1 MDDHSPHASGLC
13 LCREFKP
20 TVHNAVPRAKRLL
33 DSTEQVQA
41 LQSAKKACV
50 LSHHCSTPDPS
61 EKLLLCSP
69 DSACFQGS
77 SHFLDDT
84 GHDDLVASS
93 SVSKYNDVVISL
105 DTTRCFDD
113 SEPNDSLLELSDR
126 EEGNSPFSYTE
137 EEIQEILADDCVES
151 EWYLTRKS
159 TLSQNVNGESEKDES
174 SSCTGASVVSEDAN
188 EASENAEKPNVRLSR
203 ECSSVS
209 SECYPSLLNGSASL
223 DENRLQSAQVTR
235 MLFDLDIQE
244 LLSLSPID
252 ADYVDQSLEDDCLE
266 GAEREASEAIIN
278 YCLEYDKTVRSCV
291 LEETSEGLMSNGWQ
305 SLGVDCLGK
314 TPFTSRDVS
323 NFCGDHAEGSMS
335 SDLACGQSAADESSA
350 PVLLRCPT
358 PSSGSR
364 NEELSKATKS
374 CFSRKLDSPEDDE
387 GESTEAEQPSNSI
400 KLSDTAVGQ
409 IGQEETTS
417 GKKPGKVIPVPQEEE
432 RLNQGT
438 CILEAELEQK
448 KHLFPECVHPYQEN
462 CSSYTRN
469 YPRSNKKPTQRYS
482 LTQWVSKNLAKH
494 CYFQSTLDHFQCSPV
509 TAFSEV

>member
-1 MDDHSPHASGLC
+1 MDDHTPHASGLC
-13 LCREFKP
+13 LCHEFKP

-69 DSACFQGS
+69 DSVCFQGS
-77 SHFLDDT
+77 SLDDT

-93 SVSKYNDVVISL
+93 SASKYNDVVISL

-159 TLSQNVNGESEKDES
+159 TLSQNVNGESEKDER
-174 SSCTGASVVSEDAN
+174 SSCNGASVISEDAN
-188 EASENAEKPNVRLSR
+188 EASENAEKPNVRLSS

-209 SECYPSLLNGSASL
+209 PECYPSLLNERSVGL
-223 DENRLQSAQVTR
+223 DENHLQSAQVTR

-252 ADYVDQSLEDDCLE
+252 ADYVDQPLEDDCLE
-266 GAEREASEAIIN
+266 GAKREASEAIIN
-278 YCLEYDKTVRSCV
+278 YCLEYDKTVGSCV

-323 NFCGDHAEGSMS
+323 NFCGDHVEGSMSS

-358 PSSGSR
+358 PSSGSK

-417 GKKPGKVIPVPQEEE
+417 GKKPGKVIPVPQEVE

-438 CILEAELEQK
+438 CILEAELKQK

-462 CSSYTRN
+462 CSSYTRDPSSGELQS
-469 YPRSNKKPTQRYS
+469 YIPQGCVPALPR
-482 LTQWVSKNLAKH
+482 
-494 CYFQSTLDHFQCSPV
+494 F
-509 TAFSEV
+509 

>member
-1 MDDHSPHASGLC
+1 MGCISSARRSPTAPRRHFRRSLERRAADERGGGGGRGRAPPMRRRLARAPLRWRRNDKRKQQNC
-13 LCREFKP
+13 LGFIP
-20 TVHNAVPRAKRLL
+20 GVGNPP
-33 DSTEQVQA
+33 A
-41 LQSAKKACV
+41 LFESN
-50 LSHHCSTPDPS
+50 
-61 EKLLLCSP
+61 
-69 DSACFQGS
+69 SACFQGS

-93 SVSKYNDVVISL
+93 SASKYDDVVISL

-151 EWYLTRKS
+151 EWYLTRKN

-174 SSCTGASVVSEDAN
+174 SSCTGASVISEDAN

-203 ECSSVS
+203 ECSSVN
-209 SECYPSLLNGSASL
+209 SECYPSLLNESASL
-223 DENRLQSAQVTR
+223 DENHLQSAQVTR

-252 ADYVDQSLEDDCLE
+252 ADDVDQSLEDDCLE

-305 SLGVDCLGK
+305 SLGVHCLGK
-314 TPFTSRDVS
+314 TAFTSRDVS

-335 SDLACGQSAADESSA
+335 SSDLACGQSAADESSV

-387 GESTEAEQPSNSI
+387 GESIEAEQPSNSI

-409 IGQEETTS
+409 IGQEEITS

-462 CSSYTRN
+462 CSSYTRDPSSGELQS
-469 YPRSNKKPTQRYS
+469 YIPQGCVPALPR
-482 LTQWVSKNLAKH
+482 
-494 CYFQSTLDHFQCSPV
+494 F
-509 TAFSEV
+509 